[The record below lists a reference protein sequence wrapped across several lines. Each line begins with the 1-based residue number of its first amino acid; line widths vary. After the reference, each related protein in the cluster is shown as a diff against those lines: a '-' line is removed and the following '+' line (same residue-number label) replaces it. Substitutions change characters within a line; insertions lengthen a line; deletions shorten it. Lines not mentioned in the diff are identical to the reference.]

1 MTLDLEAVLL
11 NLGFCLSRGAPSPR
25 TIINNIRLGFTGKM
39 LLQKNNNNM

>member
-25 TIINNIRLGFTGKM
+25 TIINNKIGFYWKDAPAE
-39 LLQKNNNNM
+39 K